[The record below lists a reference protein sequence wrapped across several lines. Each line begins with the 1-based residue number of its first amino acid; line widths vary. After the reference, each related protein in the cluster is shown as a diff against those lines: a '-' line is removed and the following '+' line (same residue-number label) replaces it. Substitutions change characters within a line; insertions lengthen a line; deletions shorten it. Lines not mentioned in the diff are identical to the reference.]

1 MMIEIP
7 WWFYVL
13 MLPVAWPMYLIPK
26 WWAGLKWAVVAVMF
40 VLSEIALA
48 RWLSG
53 GRLARTAAY
62 ASAMLFLPPLIFAAT
77 MNTSGPD
84 GPDGSIPIPTY
95 IKTSDGRF
103 IEVEGVPEGVDG
115 YVKEENGSF
124 ARIAA

>member
-1 MMIEIP
+1 
-7 WWFYVL
+7 
-13 MLPVAWPMYLIPK
+13 MYLTQGVK
-26 WWAGLKWAVVAVMF
+26 YAVLAVMF

-53 GRLARTAAY
+53 GRLVRTAAY

-84 GPDGSIPIPTY
+84 GPDGSIPVY
-95 IKTSDGRF
+95 IKTSEGRF

-115 YVKEENGSF
+115 YVKENGRF
-124 ARIAA
+124 VLVPQN

>member
-1 MMIEIP
+1 MMIEFP

-53 GRLARTAAY
+53 GRLVRTAAY
-62 ASAMLFLPPLIFAAT
+62 ASAMLFLPPLIYMVA
-77 MNTSGPD
+77 NTRD
-84 GPDGSIPIPTY
+84 GPGNGIPIPVY
-95 IKTSDGRF
+95 IKDSEGRF
-103 IEVEGVPEGVDG
+103 VEVEGIPEGVDG
-115 YVKEENGSF
+115 YFYENGRF
-124 ARIAA
+124 VPVPQN